1 MYVLS
6 CWPWLARSEAI
17 GRQVCQKWDRKQRP
31 KLEHSGQNWHTAAKT
46 LLTVSQGR
54 GFVSCK
60 RFPQQQKTG
69 FEQLPRLWSSG
80 QNDAKT
86 NKGMSSGSSFLI
98 YDNLLLK
105 GTQIQSWWLVPLNC
119 APPYNNADRGSGQ
132 LSLPEIGSSS
142 VACQKNRVSV
152 GQLTV
157 PRWFSVRQVRV
168 AVLVHLHYRLLLGVR
183 LIKDRVWYWARW
195 IETGCLTDRDL
206 LNIFWEWWIVIG

>member
-6 CWPWLARSEAI
+6 CRPWLARSEAI

-119 APPYNNADRGSGQ
+119 APPYNNADDIGWSGQ
-132 LSLPEIGSSS
+132 LPLPHIGSSS
-142 VACQKNRVSV
+142 VENRVSV
-152 GQLTV
+152 CQLTV
-157 PRWFSVRQVRV
+157 SHSRLSVRKVRV
-168 AVLVHLHYRLLLGVR
+168 AILVHLHNWLLLRVR
-183 LIKDRVWYWARW
+183 LSKDKGWLS
-195 IETGCLTDRDL
+195 ITMDGD
-206 LNIFWEWWIVIG
+206 